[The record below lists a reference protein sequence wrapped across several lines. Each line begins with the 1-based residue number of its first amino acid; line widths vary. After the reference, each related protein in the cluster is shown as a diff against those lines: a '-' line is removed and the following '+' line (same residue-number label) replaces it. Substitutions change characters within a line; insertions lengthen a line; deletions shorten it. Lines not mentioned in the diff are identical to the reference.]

1 MARSRPYF
9 VTRLQFDAGDAMLFI
24 VPGVLLVLFAVAAPP
39 LLNRWLELGIPTG
52 WPRVAIEGLFAL
64 LALVL
69 LVHIIFKRKAVF
81 RLETD
86 TFIIR
91 YPLRLNKRGA
101 RFPYRQLAHIRIG
114 ENDSDFWMRL
124 FLHPQP
130 GRPDEIEIR
139 FEAYE
144 EDLFELCRELENVGI
159 EAVYF
164 QER

>member
-1 MARSRPYF
+1 MAQSRPYYT
-9 VTRLQFDAGDAMLFI
+9 TRLQFDAGDAMLFI

-39 LLNRWLELGIPTG
+39 LLSRWFELGIPTG

-64 LALVL
+64 LALLV
-69 LVHIIFKRKAVF
+69 LVHIIFKHKAIFMLSTTKFV
-81 RLETD
+81 
-86 TFIIR
+86 IS

-101 RFPYRQLAHIRIG
+101 GFEFSEIAHIRIG
-114 ENDSDFWMRL
+114 ENDSDYWMRL
-124 FLHPQP
+124 FLRPQP